1 MEEFFEAL
9 TGGAVWGAG
18 FALAAGVLGGLGQGM
33 RPLAKNVIKGS
44 IAVGDWVR
52 SATEETRETFAD
64 IYEEARSERTQR
76 SSGQGQ
82 GRVTSTR
89 GKRTTSETTEAALE
103 E

>member
-18 FALAAGVLGGLGQGM
+18 FALAAGVLGGLGKGM

-44 IAVGDWVR
+44 IAVSDWVR

-64 IYEEARSERTQR
+64 IYEEARSERAQASADHR
-76 SSGQGQ
+76 Q
-82 GRVTSTR
+82 VTTTR
-89 GKRTTSETTEAALE
+89 RKTPAQTETGAVE
-103 E
+103 